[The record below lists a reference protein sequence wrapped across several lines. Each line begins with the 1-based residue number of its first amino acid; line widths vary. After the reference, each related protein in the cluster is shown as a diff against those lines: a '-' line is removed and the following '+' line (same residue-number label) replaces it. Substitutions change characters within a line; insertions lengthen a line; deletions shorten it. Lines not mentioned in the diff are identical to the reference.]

1 MKRSTGNAVLRWLVI
16 GLVLL
21 PAMTLRAQ
29 TAGFSCPDPDATLL
43 WRVAGIDHEVYLFGT
58 LHLGKA
64 GFYPLPPRVE
74 QAFRNADYMVF
85 EADIEAAASFET
97 LMSIQ
102 QRGRLPAGE
111 TLDQHL
117 SDDTMTRLEEAL
129 GGFGVPV
136 AMAMNLQPWFL
147 NVMLTALQMTEYG
160 FMPQFGAE
168 SYLLA
173 ERSADAELR
182 ELESIEAQLGFLES
196 LNSESY
202 LRYTLASIGPDVEQ
216 EIDEMARAW
225 RCADKAALA
234 EMIFSD
240 LEEAPLSSGEVEMLQ
255 ETLYFSRNRDMAG
268 KISEYIQAQDGD
280 YFIAVG
286 AAHLIGELS
295 IIDHLRQ
302 RGHELEVVPGR

>member
-1 MKRSTGNAVLRWLVI
+1 MKRLRGNTLLRWLVI
-16 GLVLL
+16 GLALL
-21 PAMTLRAQ
+21 PATVLHAQ
-29 TAGFSCPDPDATLL
+29 TEAFSCPDPEATLL
-43 WRVAGIDHEVYLFGT
+43 WQVAGIDHDVYLFGT

-74 QAFRNADYMVF
+74 QAFRNVDYLVF

-117 SDDTMTRLEEAL
+117 SDETMRRLEEVL
-129 GGFGVPV
+129 SGFGVPR
-136 AMAMNLQPWFL
+136 AMAMNMQPWFL
-147 NVMLTALQMTEYG
+147 NVMLSALQMTEYG

-168 SYLLA
+168 NYLMA
-173 ERSADAELR
+173 ERAEDTELR

-202 LRYTLASIGPDVEQ
+202 LRYTLASIGPEVEQ
-216 EIDEMARAW
+216 EIEKMVRAW
-225 RCADKAALA
+225 RCADKAALS
-234 EMIFSD
+234 ELIFSD
-240 LEEAPLSSGEVEMLQ
+240 LEAAPLSSEEVETLQ

-268 KISEYIQAQDGD
+268 KISEYIRARDGD

-286 AAHLIGELS
+286 AAHLIGERS
-295 IIDHLRQ
+295 IIDHLQQ

>member
-1 MKRSTGNAVLRWLVI
+1 MTGLTGTAVVRWLLI
-16 GLVLL
+16 GLMLL
-21 PAMTLRAQ
+21 PAMTLHAQ
-29 TAGFSCPDPDATLL
+29 PDGFSCPDPDATLL
-43 WRVAGIDHEVYLFGT
+43 WRVTGIEHDVYLFGT

-74 QAFRNADYMVF
+74 QAFRNADYLVF

-117 SDDTMTRLEEAL
+117 SEGTMSRLEEVL
-129 GGFGVPV
+129 SDFGVPM

-173 ERSADAELR
+173 ERAEDAELR

-196 LNSESY
+196 LNNESH

-225 RCADKAALA
+225 RCADKAALS

-240 LEEAPLSSGEVEMLQ
+240 LEEAPLSTAEVEALQ
-255 ETLYFSRNRDMAG
+255 ETLYFSRNRDMAR
-268 KISEYIQAQDGD
+268 KISDYIQAQDGD

-286 AAHLIGELS
+286 AAHLLGERS
-295 IIDHLRQ
+295 IIDHLQQ
-302 RGHELEVVPGR
+302 RGHALEVVPGR